1 MTFCNVMFN
10 IEKTATDVFYTAMAK
25 LSYYIAI
32 YYFSTI
38 VRFLSEVAKR
48 YTVNNGVGY
57 ST

>member
-1 MTFCNVMFN
+1 
-10 IEKTATDVFYTAMAK
+10 MAK

-48 YTVNNGVGY
+48 YTVNNGVTLLEYGFCV
-57 ST
+57 TQIHRLF